1 MSPTTPAPK
10 LTDFERQALEL
21 LQKIEANTRR
31 SEIRKR
37 MAEEHEAIAEHGHD
51 PLAFTRT
58 L

>member
-10 LTDFERQALEL
+10 LTDFERQALDL
-21 LQKIEANTRR
+21 LLKIEANTRR
-31 SEIRKR
+31 SELGKR
-37 MAEEHEAIAEHGHD
+37 MDEEHAAIAEHGHD